1 MKPPSFPHMRNFRMH
16 RLLAA
21 ALACGLSANA
31 LADPATTSLF
41 GRKMTKPAGLINRQP
56 KAVVNKDLA
65 DVINPENS
73 RAIVSLSKQR
83 IYLMTG
89 DQVYIDSP
97 ISSGKRGHSTPQG
110 NFSILEKDADHR
122 SSIYGNFVDRK
133 GRVVRSGIS
142 SKIDSA
148 PSGTRYQGAPMKWF
162 CRLTGTGVGFHIGI
176 LPGYPA
182 SHGCIRLP
190 EDIAPLIYQK
200 VKVGTRVRVEA

>member
-1 MKPPSFPHMRNFRMH
+1 MRNLRVH
-16 RLLAA
+16 RILAA

-31 LADPATTSLF
+31 LAESKLAPPPP
-41 GRKMTKPAGLINRQP
+41 RKMTKPAGLINRQP
-56 KAVVNKDLA
+56 KAIVNKDLV

-73 RAIVSLSKQR
+73 RAVISLSKQR
-83 IYLMTG
+83 LYLMTG

-110 NFSILEKDADHR
+110 NFSITEKDADHR

-162 CRLTGTGVGFHIGI
+162 CRLTSSGVGFHVGV

-190 EDIAPLIYQK
+190 ADIAPLIYQK

>member
-1 MKPPSFPHMRNFRMH
+1 MRNLRVH
-16 RLLAA
+16 RILVA

-31 LADPATTSLF
+31 FAESRLAPPPP
-41 GRKMTKPAGLINRQP
+41 RKMTKPAGLINRQP
-56 KAVVNKDLA
+56 KAIVNKDLV

-73 RAIVSLSKQR
+73 RAVVSLSKQR
-83 IYLMTG
+83 LYLMTG
-89 DQVYIDSP
+89 DQIYIDSP

-110 NFSILEKDADHR
+110 NFSITQKDADHR

-142 SKIDSA
+142 SRIDSA

-162 CRLTGTGVGFHIGI
+162 CRLTSSGVGFHTGV

-190 EDIAPLIYQK
+190 ADIAPLIYQK